1 MEDLC
6 AFYFERFIFEEIALK
21 ERFTVK
27 NFDND
32 RVNVQYQKHFR
43 RTVETFQV
51 KKFKLTPD

>member
-6 AFYFERFIFEEIALK
+6 AFHFERFIFEEIALK

-32 RVNVQYQKHFR
+32 RVNVQY
-43 RTVETFQV
+43 
-51 KKFKLTPD
+51 